1 MSWVRPRCSSW
12 PKADRSFSSRCL
24 ELSARDKR
32 TVVDSR
38 GTFCPIPIMNLFKA
52 YRESQDGDLIEL
64 LATDPAADPD
74 VHAWARN
81 NGSQVL
87 DVAEEQGYTRIL
99 VKGAKRGA

>member
-64 LATDPAADPD
+64 LATAHAADPEGLAGD
-74 VHAWARN
+74 GNYGFRVR
-81 NGSQVL
+81 V
-87 DVAEEQGYTRIL
+87 E
-99 VKGAKRGA
+99 